1 MNGRLAGWRG
11 HAKGD
16 KMTTRHLAL
25 LTISAAVLVSA
36 CARKREDLPPPP
48 PPPATPVPLPEPSA
62 PPPAVGTT
70 AVPGSMADFMARAG
84 SDRVFFALDR
94 YDLDAEARAT
104 LDRQAQWLRQ
114 YPAVRATI
122 EGHADERG
130 TREYNLALGERRAN
144 AARNYLAA
152 QGVAASRMT
161 VISYGK
167 ERPAVEGSNEEAWA
181 QNRRA
186 VTVLVSGLAN

>member
-1 MNGRLAGWRG
+1 MSRQLAFV
-11 HAKGD
+11 
-16 KMTTRHLAL
+16 TVLVAL
-25 LTISAAVLVSA
+25 LVSA
-36 CARKREDLPPPP
+36 CARKRETLPPPP
-48 PPPATPVPLPEPSA
+48 PPPTAPVLPAEPSA
-62 PPPAVGTT
+62 PVPGVGTT
-70 AVPGSMADFMARAG
+70 AVPGSMADFLARAG
-84 SDRVFFALDR
+84 SDRIFFGLDR
-94 YDLDAEARAT
+94 YDLDADARAT
-104 LDRQAQWLRQ
+104 LDRQAEWLRQ

-152 QGVAASRMT
+152 QGIAASRLS

-167 ERPAVEGSNEEAWA
+167 ERPAVEGSNEDAWA

-186 VTVLVSGLAN
+186 VTVLVSGMAN

>member
-1 MNGRLAGWRG
+1 MSRP
-11 HAKGD
+11 
-16 KMTTRHLAL
+16 LAL
-25 LTISAAVLVSA
+25 VALAAAVLASG
-36 CARKREDLPPPP
+36 CARTREELPPPP
-48 PPPATPVPLPEPSA
+48 PQAAAPAPLPEAAA
-62 PPPAVGTT
+62 PPPSTAVGTT
-70 AVPGSMADFMARAG
+70 AIPGSMADFVAQAG
-84 SDRVFFALDR
+84 SDRVFFGLDR
-94 YDLDAEARAT
+94 YDLDAEAQAT
-104 LDRQAQWLRQ
+104 LDRQAAWLRR

-152 QGVAASRMT
+152 QGVAPSRMT

-167 ERPAVEGSNEEAWA
+167 ERPAVEGANEEAWA

>member
-1 MNGRLAGWRG
+1 MSRHFALA
-11 HAKGD
+11 AV
-16 KMTTRHLAL
+16 
-25 LTISAAVLVSA
+25 SAALFISA
-36 CARKREDLPPPP
+36 CAKKREALPPPP
-48 PPPATPVPLPEPSA
+48 PPAEAPVPLPPTTVPPSTG
-62 PPPAVGTT
+62 VGTT
-70 AVPGSMADFMARAG
+70 AIPGSMADFMARAG

-94 YDLDAEARAT
+94 YDLDADARAT
-104 LDRQAQWLRQ
+104 LDRQAAWLRQ

-167 ERPAVEGSNEEAWA
+167 ERPAVDGSNEEAWA